1 MSTTIGGRSRTGTSR
16 TLRLLNGLQVRIEI
30 TSDADYA
37 ARLDV
42 HHGARRWVYGIDSN
56 EIATLIDGFDDE
68 GRVDDP
74 REPEWM
80 REVFVQLGVDW

>member
-1 MSTTIGGRSRTGTSR
+1 MSTTIGSSPNGTSR
-16 TLRLLNGLQVRIEI
+16 ELRLLSGFVVRIEI

-42 HHGARRWVYGIDSN
+42 HHEGHRWVYGVDSN
-56 EIATLIDGFDDE
+56 QRATFIDAFDTD

-74 REPEWM
+74 DEPEWM
-80 REVFVQLGVDW
+80 REVFLELEVDWE